1 MTVETTKLV
10 ACRKQGRARGMT
22 GMVQKGIFWCNENVL
37 YLDRNVGHITL
48 HMCQSCILKTG
59 AFYCV
64 KIILQLKTNL
74 VSHWVPVFYLKNV
87 SFINWQ
93 IQMHLLTIRFIFLR
107 APSHI
112 LEEQPPGCKVLRYLT
127 IQ

>member
-1 MTVETTKLV
+1 MTVETTKVV
-10 ACRKQGRARGMT
+10 ACRKQGRAREMT
-22 GMVQKGIFWCNENVL
+22 GMIQKGIFWCNENVL
-37 YLDRNVGHITL
+37 YLNRNVGHITL

-64 KIILQLKTNL
+64 QIILQLKTNL
-74 VSHWVPVFYLKNV
+74 VSHWVPVSYLKNM
-87 SFINWQ
+87 SFINWH
-93 IQMHLLTIRFIFLR
+93 IQMHLLSICFIFLS

-112 LEEQPPGCKVLRYLT
+112 LEEQPPSFKVLRYLN